1 MNDCSL
7 SYSRQSATRTGED
20 PPSSTIPTYLD
31 PKNLQRDDIIN
42 ISISSTKNG
51 NGKKKKIS
59 NFKRLKSNNTTNN
72 VLKVSQ

>member
-7 SYSRQSATRTGED
+7 SHSRQSATRTGED

-51 NGKKKKIS
+51 NGKKKKFQTS
-59 NFKRLKSNNTTNN
+59 KD
-72 VLKVSQ
+72 

>member
-51 NGKKKKIS
+51 NGKKKIS
-59 NFKRLKSNNTTNN
+59 NFKRLKSSNTTNN